1 MGKRARLQAERA
13 EGEARA
19 RRDRMARVQVSD
31 DVWSAFRANLGA
43 TPVSVALGELVRRE
57 VGRRERRTA
66 SVEQIASE
74 FQLTS
79 QTIRNWIK
87 SGALSAVKV
96 GHVYR
101 VRREDVDAMM
111 RRHQGETAP
120 LGTHRDLWAPETL
133 GMPYRRHE
141 DRRQP
146 SIWDG
151 TSSSIVPSKRS

>member
-1 MGKRARLQAERA
+1 MVRPC
-13 EGEARA
+13 
-19 RRDRMARVQVSD
+19 RMAIAAPAMTDQQLLTVERVAQ
-31 DVWSAFRANLGA
+31 
-43 TPVSVALGELVRRE
+43 
-57 VGRRERRTA
+57 
-66 SVEQIASE
+66 E

-101 VRREDVDAMM
+101 VRSEEVDAMM

-120 LGTHRDLWAPETL
+120 LGTHRDLWTPETL
-133 GMPYRRHE
+133 GMPYRRRE

-151 TSSSIVPSKRS
+151 TSSSVVPSKRR

>member
-1 MGKRARLQAERA
+1 MTDQQL
-13 EGEARA
+13 
-19 RRDRMARVQVSD
+19 
-31 DVWSAFRANLGA
+31 L
-43 TPVSVALGELVRRE
+43 T
-57 VGRRERRTA
+57 
-66 SVEQIASE
+66 VEQVASE

-87 SGALSAVKV
+87 SGALSAVKI

-101 VRREDVDAMM
+101 LRREDVDAMM

-141 DRRQP
+141 NSRQP
-146 SIWDG
+146 SIWDD
-151 TSSSIVPSKRS
+151 TARTVLPRKQTQ